1 MDIEQFRELSPE
13 VDAIFSQYKELVT
26 EDRIKFL
33 SLIYSDLKY
42 LSKMQNKVVKVESI
56 VKYISDET
64 GVSVTNMIGKKRFK
78 EVVLARH
85 IAMYLTCKH
94 TSMTLKGIGRFF
106 GGRDHSTVLHAKEN
120 VTNQMEVYRDLRK
133 KVEEFDNYIKLDTFD
148 FPQLENDLIKPTES
162 PNF

>member
-56 VKYISDET
+56 VKYISNET
-64 GVSVTNMIGKKRFK
+64 GVSVKDMISKKRLK
-78 EVVLARH
+78 EYVDARH

-94 TSMTLKGIGRFF
+94 TDMTLKSIGRFF

-120 VTNQMEVYRDLRK
+120 VVNQMEVYRDLRK

-148 FPQLENDLIKPTES
+148 FPQLENDLIK
-162 PNF
+162 

>member
-56 VKYISDET
+56 VKYISNET
-64 GVSVTNMIGKKRFK
+64 GVSVKDMISKKRLK
-78 EVVLARH
+78 EYVDARH

-94 TSMTLKGIGRFF
+94 TDMTLKSIGRFF

-120 VTNQMEVYRDLRK
+120 VVNQMEVYRDLRK

-148 FPQLENDLIKPTES
+148 FPQLENDLIKPTQS

>member
-56 VKYISDET
+56 VKYISNET
-64 GVSVTNMIGKKRFK
+64 GVSVKDMISKKRLK
-78 EVVLARH
+78 EYVDARH
-85 IAMYLTCKH
+85 IAMYLICKH
-94 TSMTLKGIGRFF
+94 TDLTLKSIGRFF

-120 VTNQMEVYRDLRK
+120 VVNQMEVYRDLRK

-148 FPQLENDLIKPTES
+148 FPQLENDLIK
-162 PNF
+162 

>member
-1 MDIEQFRELSPE
+1 MDIEQFRELNPE

-64 GVSVTNMIGKKRFK
+64 GVSVKDMISKKRFK

-94 TSMTLKGIGRFF
+94 TSMTFKGIGRFF

-120 VTNQMEVYRDLRK
+120 VVNQMEVYRDMRK

-148 FPQLENDLIKPTES
+148 FPQLENDLIKPTQS